1 VEPAVEHNYTV
12 ILGSHRNS
20 RLKFEKNGVTH
31 SMVERVAGS
40 HVTVQ
45 DFTRYWIDINN
56 GVITV
61 GTGAPGSNISYR

>member
-1 VEPAVEHNYTV
+1 
-12 ILGSHRNS
+12 
-20 RLKFEKNGVTH
+20 
-31 SMVERVAGS
+31 MVERVAGS